1 MNVYGAYSVV
11 AFVSAS
17 ASFLLGFSVI
27 KTLIDISNSGMWA
40 IAVMVMAP
48 GAMGIAVS
56 FFICLSHRAQPRE
69 PERRR
74 PPDDF
79 DTETFVAK
87 DR

>member
-27 KTLIDISNSGMWA
+27 KTLIHISDSGMWA

-56 FFICLSHRAQPRE
+56 FFICLSYRAQPRE

-79 DTETFVAK
+79 DTEAFVAK